1 MKSKFVGRSEF
12 VKALKRNSSDAQ
24 KLAIYV
30 DGGVMTAC
38 TRKLCWRYC
47 YFGIADLE
55 QMKTIT
61 SNLNLDWKIMEL

>member
-12 VKALKRNSSDAQ
+12 VKALKRNSLNAQ
-24 KLAIYV
+24 KLTIYV

-38 TRKLCWRYC
+38 TRKQCWHYC
-47 YFGIADLE
+47 YFGVADLD

-61 SNLNLDWKIMEL
+61 SNLNLDWKIME